1 MKYSFKD
8 LKFIKIDVKSI
19 AARIYFS
26 NGYGAS
32 VISGPLSYGG
42 DKGLYELA
50 VIYNDRIVYDTP
62 ITNDTVGFLTE
73 DDVSAY
79 FHKIAALPSRT
90 HYEVN

>member
-1 MKYSFKD
+1 MEYSFKD
-8 LKFIKIDVKSI
+8 LKFIKIDGKSI

-32 VISGPLSYGG
+32 VVSGPNSYGG

-50 VIYNDRIVYDTP
+50 VIYNDCIVYDTP
-62 ITNDTVGFLTE
+62 VTNDTIGFLTE
-73 DDVSAY
+73 DEVSTY
-79 FHKIAALPSRT
+79 LYKIAALPSRT